1 MAVTVEMKH
10 VIAIFIIF
18 SACAFPSALSRSLNG
33 ASVATRHEQWMAK
46 HGRTYANDAEKEQRF
61 KIFMENLQYIEN
73 FNNAGNKSYKLG
85 LNKFADLT
93 TEEFIASY
101 TGLRIPSLP
110 KSSKV
115 ASFSPL
121 NLDDAPTSL
130 DWRQKGAVTAIKD
143 QGQCGSCWAF
153 STVAA
158 VEGIN
163 QIKTGTLT
171 TLSEQQLV
179 DCDTDTGNEGCGGGW
194 MDNGFKYI
202 IGNEGLASEAD
213 YPYQGIEGTC
223 STSVTAAA
231 QISGYEDVPAN
242 SEEQLLQAVN
252 NQPISVAICVDDEF
266 KRYESGVFSGQCCT
280 ELNHGVTLIGYG
292 TSDDDG
298 SKYWLIKNSWGEQW
312 GESGYMR
319 LLRDS
324 GAPEGLCGIAMKAS
338 YPTID

>member
-1 MAVTVEMKH
+1 
-10 VIAIFIIF
+10 
-18 SACAFPSALSRSLNG
+18 
-33 ASVATRHEQWMAK
+33 
-46 HGRTYANDAEKEQRF
+46 
-61 KIFMENLQYIEN
+61 MENLQYIEN

-85 LNKFADLT
+85 LNKFSELT
-93 TEEFIASY
+93 TEEFINSY

-121 NLDDAPTSL
+121 NRDDVPASL
-130 DWRQKGAVTAIKD
+130 DWRQKGAVTAMCFKMTELFT
-143 QGQCGSCWAF
+143 GSCWEF
-153 STVAA
+153 STVAT

-171 TLSEQQLV
+171 TLSEQQLI

-194 MDNGFKYI
+194 MGNGFKYI
-202 IGNEGLASEAD
+202 IGNKGLASEAD
-213 YPYQGIEGTC
+213 YPYRGIEGTC
-223 STSVTAAA
+223 SISVTAAA
-231 QISGYEDVPAN
+231 QISGYEDVLAN

-280 ELNHGVTLIGYG
+280 ELNHWVTLIGYG

-312 GESGYMR
+312 SESANMR

-324 GAPEGLCGIAMKAS
+324 GAPEGLWYCHES
-338 YPTID
+338 FLSNY